1 MIVLNYNEYSINIED
16 LRTKE
21 LLPNIDKDKLALFM
35 FNSGKYIVG
44 KSDGEVHWNEEE
56 GLNEFT
62 SNSIPNSRFSVDVDL
77 DFLNYWSYILENIE

>member
-1 MIVLNYNEYSINIED
+1 
-16 LRTKE
+16 
-21 LLPNIDKDKLALFM
+21 M

-62 SNSIPNSRFSVDVDL
+62 INSIPNSRFSADVDL
-77 DFLNYWSYILENIE
+77 DFLNCWSYILENIE

>member
-21 LLPNIDKDKLALFM
+21 LLPNIDKDKLTLFM

-56 GLNEFT
+56 GVNEFT
-62 SNSIPNSRFSVDVDL
+62 IKSIPNSIFSADIDL
-77 DFLNYWSYILENIE
+77 DFLNYWSYILDI